1 MYLQNTLL
9 NRAVMTLMLVFLSIA
24 TYAQNKIDVQ
34 LLDITNSSPIVGAT
48 FKYSN
53 QNGITDNKGNFSFNY
68 EKGQTLYLSHINYSE
83 WSLDD
88 AEVLN
93 LKSEKTIY
101 KAPVSINLQPVTV
114 ISLRSKKNPSEDVEL
129 EYRDQLAHDAA
140 AILNKNPSINSIVK
154 GGAYGFDPVFRGYK
168 YDQLNVVLNGAQSAT
183 AACPNRM
190 DPPTSQMAPNMLNR
204 IEILKGPYVLRYG
217 TGFGATINFIPE
229 PLNFTEKNDIYGRV
243 SSGYDG
249 NGNIL
254 RNEGLVGLSG
264 KTHDVTFFSSWS
276 QGENYTTGNDDEVV
290 AGFNR
295 GSFGTNLGIKL
306 NETQQ
311 LRLSAV
317 YNIARDADFAALPMD
332 LRKDD
337 TWLFNL
343 RHDVSF
349 NKKHLSSLNTTA
361 FASFVDHLMDNLMKP
376 LDPRMLNA
384 QTNATTYNFGGRSEG
399 IWYFDNSKLFA
410 GADFRKEGADGTRD
424 REFLMGP
431 NAGNTISDNVWLN
444 SNITKTSLFAEYQF
458 NINKTKAVLS
468 SRLEFNSGEI
478 NNLAEEFEEVNDA
491 TNITQFNPSFSFGL
505 TRKLGTNA
513 SLGLW
518 VARAQRSGGL
528 TERYINYFPVGQDP
542 YELVGNPQLNPEINN
557 QIDITFNWQD
567 KTTIVNVDL
576 FAGYLQ
582 DFISSYIDPNL
593 TPRLPM
599 SPGVRRFTNIKDAFK
614 TGFEINWQQEILENL
629 EHQAGIAYTYAE
641 DLERDEPLPEIA
653 PLDFRYTLSGNYLKG
668 KLFPELTFRYVLEQS
683 RISSEFGET
692 ETPAFSKL
700 DFRVA
705 YQFSK
710 SGKLTGGINNLFD
723 EYYYEHLSRS
733 VRGENLAIY
742 APGRNAYVSVNFMF

>member
-1 MYLQNTLL
+1 
-9 NRAVMTLMLVFLSIA
+9 MTLMLVFLSIA